1 MSFIKA
7 AQVGKV
13 YRNGNK
19 EGVVALDGFNLD
31 VREKEFISVVG
42 PSGCGKS
49 TFLFMLAGLEEITTG
64 DILLEGKPVQG
75 PDPKQAMV
83 FQEYL
88 LFPWRTVQQ
97 NIAFGPEV
105 RGLPEG
111 RTEELVR
118 KYINLVGLSGFEHSY
133 PYELSGGMK
142 QKVAI
147 ARALANEPRVI
158 LMDEPF
164 ASLDALSREILQQ
177 ELLTIWA
184 LTEATVIFVTHSISE
199 AVFLSDRVVVL
210 TKRPGRIK
218 EAVAIDLPRPRDM
231 RMTATAPFIQYE
243 QRIRELVLDEV
254 QRNEMGG
261 CC

>member
-1 MSFIKA
+1 M
-7 AQVGKV
+7 
-13 YRNGNK
+13 
-19 EGVVALDGFNLD
+19 ALSGFSLD
-31 VREKEFISVVG
+31 VKEKEFVSVVG

-75 PDPKQAMV
+75 PDPKQAIV

-88 LFPWRTVQQ
+88 LFPWRTVRQ

-105 RGLPEG
+105 RGLEILKIDD
-111 RTEELVR
+111 LVR
-118 KYINLVGLSGFEHSY
+118 KYIDLVGLTGFENSY

-177 ELLTIWA
+177 ELLAIWA

-199 AVFLSDRVVVL
+199 AVFLSDRVAVL

-218 EAVAIDLPRPRDM
+218 ETVTIDLPRPRDIH
-231 RMTATAPFIQYE
+231 MTASTQFIQYE

-254 QRNEMGG
+254 QRNEKGG

>member
-1 MSFIKA
+1 MPLIRADK
-7 AQVGKV
+7 VGKV
-13 YRNGNK
+13 YRNGNG
-19 EGVVALDGFNLD
+19 EGLMALNGFSLD
-31 VREKEFISVVG
+31 VKEREFVSVVG

-49 TFLFMLAGLEEITTG
+49 TFLFMLAGLEDITEG

-88 LFPWRTVQQ
+88 LFPWRTVWQ

-105 RGLPEG
+105 RGVPDG
-111 RTEELVR
+111 KTAELVQ
-118 KYINLVGLSGFEHSY
+118 KYIELVGLMGFENSY
-133 PYELSGGMK
+133 PHELSGGMK

-177 ELLTIWA
+177 ELLAIWA

-199 AVFLSDRVVVL
+199 AVFLSDRVAVL

-218 EAVAIDLPRPRDM
+218 ETIAIDLPRPRDIH
-231 RMTATAPFIQYE
+231 MTASMQFIQYE

-254 QRNEMGG
+254 QRNEKGG

>member
-1 MSFIKA
+1 M
-7 AQVGKV
+7 
-13 YRNGNK
+13 
-19 EGVVALDGFNLD
+19 ALDGFNLD
-31 VREKEFISVVG
+31 VREKEFVSVVG

-75 PDPKQAMV
+75 PDPKQALV

-88 LFPWRTVQQ
+88 LFPWRTVRQ

-105 RGLPEG
+105 RGLPEH
-111 RTEELVR
+111 RTDELVR
-118 KYINLVGLSGFEHSY
+118 KYINLVGLAGFEHSY

-177 ELLTIWA
+177 ELLAIWA

-199 AVFLSDRVVVL
+199 AVFLSDRVAVL

-218 EAVAIDLPRPRDM
+218 EMVAIDLPRPRDM
-231 RMTATAPFIQYE
+231 HMTATAPFIQYE
-243 QRIRELVLDEV
+243 QRIRELVLGEV
-254 QRNEMGG
+254 QRNDKGG
-261 CC
+261 SC

>member
-7 AQVGKV
+7 DKVGKV
-13 YRNGNK
+13 YGNGNQ
-19 EGVVALDGFNLD
+19 EGVVALEGFNLD
-31 VREKEFISVVG
+31 VREKEFVSVVG

-88 LFPWRTVQQ
+88 LFPWRTVRQ

-111 RTEELVR
+111 RTEEIVW
-118 KYINLVGLSGFEHSY
+118 KYINLVGLAGFEHSY

-147 ARALANEPRVI
+147 ARALANEPRVL

-177 ELLTIWA
+177 ELLAIWA
-184 LTEATVIFVTHSISE
+184 LTEATVVFVTHSISE
-199 AVFLSDRVVVL
+199 AVFLSDRVAVL

-218 EAVAIDLPRPRDM
+218 ETVAIDLPRPRDM
-231 RMTATAPFIQYE
+231 RMMATAQFIQYE
-243 QRIRELVLDEV
+243 QRIRKLVLDEV
-254 QRNEMGG
+254 QTNAMGG
-261 CC
+261 YC

>member
-1 MSFIKA
+1 VSFIRANK
-7 AQVGKV
+7 VGKV
-13 YRNGNK
+13 YRNGNQ
-19 EGVVALDGFNLD
+19 EGVVALEGFNLD
-31 VREKEFISVVG
+31 VREKEFVSVVG

-88 LFPWRTVQQ
+88 LFPWRTVRQ

-105 RGLPEG
+105 RGLSED
-111 RTEELVR
+111 RTEEIVR
-118 KYINLVGLSGFEHSY
+118 KYVNLVGLAGFEHSY

-147 ARALANEPRVI
+147 ARALANDPRVI

-177 ELLTIWA
+177 ELLAIWA

-199 AVFLSDRVVVL
+199 AVFLSDRVAVL

-218 EAVAIDLPRPRDM
+218 ETIAIDLPRPRDM
-231 RMTATAPFIQYE
+231 RMTATAQFIQYE

-254 QRNEMGG
+254 QRNETGG
-261 CC
+261 